1 MFHIEIKIKPVIYQ
15 IKFRKKA
22 DNKFKMQQLVKVQ
35 TLSKAAVFM
44 TWLNPKT
51 EGQQTKIVYPLN

>member
-44 TWLNPKT
+44 T
-51 EGQQTKIVYPLN
+51 

>member
-1 MFHIEIKIKPVIYQ
+1 MFHVKIKPMIYQ
-15 IKFRKKA
+15 IIFRKKA

-44 TWLNPKT
+44 T
-51 EGQQTKIVYPLN
+51 